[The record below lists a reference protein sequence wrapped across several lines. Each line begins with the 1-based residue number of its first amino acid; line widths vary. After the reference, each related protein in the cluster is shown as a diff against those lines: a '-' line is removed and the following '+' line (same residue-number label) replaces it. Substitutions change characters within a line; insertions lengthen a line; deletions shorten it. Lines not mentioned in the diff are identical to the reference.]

1 MDARVFA
8 LLDGL
13 TDFLGISGIFLIC
26 FALSFMAFLVCLL
39 LTLIKSE
46 YSVKNRLWLVV
57 SVGFALI
64 IDLAFTIY
72 LRATALFLLIL
83 FATDVLFV
91 GVSLLLPKKQGV
103 YSKESLSL
111 AGLLSKKA
119 RESEDENMPIKR
131 ATTER
136 IRVGG
141 GEINPPFLQES
152 LEKNS
157 EKVEQ
162 DLGLDFSHV
171 KNVIERLNCFGLS
184 QSDKRQVKELE
195 TVLLRAENGECG
207 ENVK

>member
-26 FALSFMAFLVCLL
+26 FALSFISFLVCLL

-57 SVGFALI
+57 SVGFVLI

-91 GVSLLLPKKQGV
+91 GVLLLLPKKQGV

-111 AGLLSKKA
+111 AGLLNKKA
-119 RESEDENMPIKR
+119 RESEDAYKACDDR
-131 ATTER
+131 
-136 IRVGG
+136 
-141 GEINPPFLQES
+141 
-152 LEKNS
+152 KNS
-157 EKVEQ
+157 CGRWGNKSALSAREFGKERR
-162 DLGLDFSHV
+162 
-171 KNVIERLNCFGLS
+171 KNRTGFG
-184 QSDKRQVKELE
+184 
-195 TVLLRAENGECG
+195 A
-207 ENVK
+207 